1 MDWTDLVVELPKAHS
16 QTAEDILTGLADG
29 GLYTEDYSDL
39 EDTVWEMAH
48 VDLIE
53 PELLQKPRDLVRVHI
68 YLAPGESPAALAE
81 EIRSRLAAAEIPNRL
96 LLDKVRQEDWENA
109 WKQYYHAI
117 PVGEKL
123 VVAPSW
129 EHCDS
134 RRIILRLDPGMAFGT
149 GTHETTLLCLEALER
164 EVKGGETLLDI
175 GTGSGILAVGAL
187 LLGAGQAFGIDIDP
201 MCVKVA
207 RENAQRNGV
216 SGRFKAKQGDL
227 ASQVG
232 GQYNLITANIVAD
245 AILRLAPA
253 LPPLLA
259 PGGLFV
265 ASGVLCERAEEVRAA
280 LEAAGLAGTEIR
292 EKNGWV
298 AILGRLSEAG
308 G

>member
-1 MDWTDLVVELPKAHS
+1 MDWTDLVVELPKAHG

-29 GLYTEDYSDL
+29 GLYIEDYSDL
-39 EDTVWEMAH
+39 EETVWEMAH

-53 PELLQKPRDLVRVHI
+53 PELLNKPKDLVRVHV

-81 EIRSRLAAAEIPNRL
+81 DIRSRLAAADIPNRL

-109 WKQYYHAI
+109 WKQHYHAI
-117 PVGEKL
+117 EIGEKL

-129 EHCDS
+129 EVCES
-134 RRIILRLDPGMAFGT
+134 QRTILRLDPGMAFGT

-187 LLGAGQAFGIDIDP
+187 LLGAGQAFGVDIDP
-201 MCVKVA
+201 MCVKTA

-216 SGRFKAKQGDL
+216 SGRFKAKVGDL
-227 ASQVG
+227 ASGVG
-232 GQYNLITANIVAD
+232 GSYGIITANIVAD

-259 PGGLFV
+259 PGGLFI
-265 ASGVLCERAEEVRAA
+265 ASGVLTERGEEVRAG
-280 LEAAGLAGTEIR
+280 LEAAGLADTEIR

-298 AILGRLSEAG
+298 AILGRLPGVEG
-308 G
+308 